1 MMLNST
7 MKKTFRAALAIVCA
21 GTLMAG
27 GGAFGP
33 PGPQVG
39 RGTVACG
46 STSSSGGDKV
56 ALLVSTLNNP
66 FFVDLRDGAQAAA
79 KDLGVDLMV
88 SDAQNDSSTQ
98 QNQAQNAQSQGAKA
112 VIINPVDS
120 DAASPAVAPLLSSNL
135 PVISVDRSVTGE
147 DVTSHIA
154 SDNVA
159 GGAQAADEL
168 AKAVGEKGK
177 VIILQGTPGAA
188 STRDRGDGFKKEIKK
203 YSGIEVVAEQT
214 ANFDR
219 AEALDVTT
227 NLMQSNPDV
236 VGIYAENDEMAL
248 GAIQSLGSKA
258 GVDVKIFG
266 FDGTEDGLKAV
277 SNGTMVGTIAQQP
290 KELGKKAVEAAV
302 KAIKGESVEK
312 TESIEVKTVTKGNVA
327 DFQ

>member
-1 MMLNST
+1 M
-7 MKKTFRAALAIVCA
+7 
-21 GTLMAG
+21 
-27 GGAFGP
+27 
-33 PGPQVG
+33 
-39 RGTVACG
+39 
-46 STSSSGGDKV
+46 
-56 ALLVSTLNNP
+56 
-66 FFVDLRDGAQAAA
+66 
-79 KDLGVDLMV
+79 
-88 SDAQNDSSTQ
+88 
-98 QNQAQNAQSQGAKA
+98 
-112 VIINPVDS
+112 
-120 DAASPAVAPLLSSNL
+120 
-135 PVISVDRSVTGE
+135 
-147 DVTSHIA
+147 
-154 SDNVA
+154 
-159 GGAQAADEL
+159 
-168 AKAVGEKGK
+168 
-177 VIILQGTPGAA
+177 
-188 STRDRGDGFKKEIKK
+188 
-203 YSGIEVVAEQT
+203 AEQT

-258 GVDVKIFG
+258 GADVKIFG

>member
-7 MKKTFRAALAIVCA
+7 IKKTFRAALAIVCA

-27 GGAFGP
+27 TA
-33 PGPQVG
+33 
-39 RGTVACG
+39 ACG

-79 KDLGVDLMV
+79 KDLGVDLVV

-258 GVDVKIFG
+258 GTDVKIFG
-266 FDGTEDGLKAV
+266 FDGTEDGLKACRMA
-277 SNGTMVGTIAQQP
+277 TMVGTIAQQP

-312 TESIEVKTVTKGNVA
+312 TESIEVKTVTKENVA

>member
-27 GGAFGP
+27 TA
-33 PGPQVG
+33 
-39 RGTVACG
+39 ACG

-120 DAASPAVAPLLSSNL
+120 DAASPAVAPLLSSSL

-258 GVDVKIFG
+258 GADVEIFG

>member
-7 MKKTFRAALAIVCA
+7 IKKTFRAALAIVCA

-27 GGAFGP
+27 TA
-33 PGPQVG
+33 
-39 RGTVACG
+39 ACG

-79 KDLGVDLMV
+79 KDLGVDLVV

-258 GVDVKIFG
+258 GTDVKIFG

-277 SNGTMVGTIAQQP
+277 SDGTMVGTIAQQP

-312 TESIEVKTVTKGNVA
+312 TESIEVKTVTKENVA

>member
-7 MKKTFRAALAIVCA
+7 IKKTFRAALAIVCA

-27 GGAFGP
+27 TA
-33 PGPQVG
+33 
-39 RGTVACG
+39 ACG

-227 NLMQSNPDV
+227 NLIQSNPDV

-258 GVDVKIFG
+258 GTDVKIFG

-277 SNGTMVGTIAQQP
+277 SDGIMVGTIAQQP

-312 TESIEVKTVTKGNVA
+312 TESIEVKTVTKENVA

>member
-21 GTLMAG
+21 GTLMA
-27 GGAFGP
+27 
-33 PGPQVG
+33 
-39 RGTVACG
+39 GTVACG

-120 DAASPAVAPLLSSNL
+120 DAASPAVVPLLSSNL

>member
-21 GTLMAG
+21 GTLMA
-27 GGAFGP
+27 
-33 PGPQVG
+33 
-39 RGTVACG
+39 GTVACG

-120 DAASPAVAPLLSSNL
+120 DAASPAVAPLLSSKL

>member
-7 MKKTFRAALAIVCA
+7 MKKAFRAALAIVCA
-21 GTLMAG
+21 GTLMA
-27 GGAFGP
+27 
-33 PGPQVG
+33 
-39 RGTVACG
+39 GTVACG

>member
-27 GGAFGP
+27 TA
-33 PGPQVG
+33 
-39 RGTVACG
+39 ACG

-120 DAASPAVAPLLSSNL
+120 DAASPAVAPLLSSRL

-227 NLMQSNPDV
+227 NLMQSHPDV

-258 GVDVKIFG
+258 GTDVKIFG
-266 FDGTEDGLKAV
+266 FDGTEGGLKAV

-312 TESIEVKTVTKGNVA
+312 TESIEVKTVTKENVA

>member
-21 GTLMAG
+21 GTLMA
-27 GGAFGP
+27 
-33 PGPQVG
+33 
-39 RGTVACG
+39 GTVACG

-135 PVISVDRSVTGE
+135 PVVSVDRSVTGE

>member
-1 MMLNST
+1 

-21 GTLMAG
+21 GTLMA
-27 GGAFGP
+27 
-33 PGPQVG
+33 
-39 RGTVACG
+39 GTVACG

>member
-21 GTLMAG
+21 GTLMA
-27 GGAFGP
+27 
-33 PGPQVG
+33 
-39 RGTVACG
+39 GTVACG

-188 STRDRGDGFKKEIKK
+188 STRNRGDGFKKEIKK

>member
-7 MKKTFRAALAIVCA
+7 MKKTFRAALAIACA

-27 GGAFGP
+27 TA
-33 PGPQVG
+33 
-39 RGTVACG
+39 ACG

>member
-21 GTLMAG
+21 GTLMA
-27 GGAFGP
+27 
-33 PGPQVG
+33 
-39 RGTVACG
+39 GTVACG

-120 DAASPAVAPLLSSNL
+120 DAASPAVAPLLSSSL

>member
-21 GTLMAG
+21 GTLMA
-27 GGAFGP
+27 
-33 PGPQVG
+33 
-39 RGTVACG
+39 GTVACG

-120 DAASPAVAPLLSSNL
+120 DAASPAVAPLLSSSL

-203 YSGIEVVAEQT
+203 CSGIEVVAEQT

>member
-7 MKKTFRAALAIVCA
+7 MKKTFRAALAIACA

-27 GGAFGP
+27 TA
-33 PGPQVG
+33 
-39 RGTVACG
+39 ACG

-120 DAASPAVAPLLSSNL
+120 DAASPAVAPLLSSSL

>member
-21 GTLMAG
+21 GTLMA
-27 GGAFGP
+27 
-33 PGPQVG
+33 
-39 RGTVACG
+39 GTVACG

-258 GVDVKIFG
+258 GVDAKIFG

-312 TESIEVKTVTKGNVA
+312 TESIEVKTVTKENVA

>member
-1 MMLNST
+1 M
-7 MKKTFRAALAIVCA
+7 A
-21 GTLMAG
+21 GTA
-27 GGAFGP
+27 
-33 PGPQVG
+33 
-39 RGTVACG
+39 ACG

-79 KDLGVDLMV
+79 KDLGVDLVV

-258 GVDVKIFG
+258 GTDVKIFG

-277 SNGTMVGTIAQQP
+277 SDGTMVGTIAQQP

-312 TESIEVKTVTKGNVA
+312 TESIEVKTVTKENVA